1 MATSNYKNAKICDNN
16 HLERATITAP
26 ESSPFVLSN
35 VIDLYNRNKTWKPG
49 TNTLT
54 IEIDLLSN
62 SQNVSFFCMIG
73 ESDAQFKMSNFAT
86 VTVKA
91 SSINLFDGSEPYT
104 ATATVGE
111 LGVYLSLS
119 DKENIN
125 GVSYR
130 YWNIE
135 IDDST
140 NPNDIEIAYMYL
152 GDNVIIHR
160 NIANGFNYVNLDR
173 SLTGISDSGKFFT
186 LKKPEQTFIRALSYQ
201 NMSKEDKDNLVESLR
216 RVGINKPFLFT
227 LDPDECREGFDFSVR
242 PCFFDG
248 RVPVVTQV
256 VRDIY
261 STTYNLREV
270 M

>member
-1 MATSNYKNAKICDNN
+1 MATNNYQNAKICDNN
-16 HLERATITAP
+16 QLERATIIAP
-26 ESSPFVLSN
+26 ESSPFVFTN
-35 VIDLYNRNKTWKPG
+35 AIDLYNRNKTWKPG
-49 TNTLT
+49 TKTFT

-62 SQNVSFFCMIG
+62 SQNVSFFAMLG
-73 ESDAQFKMSNFAT
+73 ESDAKLKLSNFAT
-86 VTVKA
+86 VTLKA
-91 SSINLFDGSEPYT
+91 SSINLFDGSEPFT

-111 LGVYLSLS
+111 LGVYLNISS
-119 DKENIN
+119 EENQD

-140 NPNDIEIAYMYL
+140 NPDDIEIAYIYL
-152 GDNVIIHR
+152 GDNTIIHR
-160 NIANGFNYVNLDR
+160 NIANGFNYVNFDR

-186 LKKPEQTFIRALSYQ
+186 LQKPEQTFIRAVSYQ
-201 NMSKEDKDNLVESLR
+201 YMSHEDKENLVQSLR
-216 RVGINKPFLFT
+216 LVGINKPFLFV
-227 LDPDECREGFDFSVR
+227 LDPDQCRENFDFSVR

-248 RVPVVTQV
+248 RVPAVTQI